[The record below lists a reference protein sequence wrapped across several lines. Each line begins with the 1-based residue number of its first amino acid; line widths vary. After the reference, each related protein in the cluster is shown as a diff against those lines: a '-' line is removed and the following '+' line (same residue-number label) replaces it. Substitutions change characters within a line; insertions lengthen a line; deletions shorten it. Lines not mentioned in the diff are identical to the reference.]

1 MRPKSILLIIIGIL
15 ILTVIIYSQDAKMKY
30 NKLTAE
36 EERVIIHK
44 GTERAFTGEFTDNK
58 ESGTY
63 ICRQCNALLYKSE
76 DKFDSHCGWPSFDDE
91 ITGAVKRV
99 PDADGHR
106 TEIICNNCNGHLGHV
121 FLNEGFTEKDTRH
134 CVNSISLDF
143 IPDKEALK
151 NTTEIATFAGGCF
164 WGVEFYFQQQK
175 GVLST
180 AVGYTGG
187 RTENPSYKEV
197 CNGST
202 GHIEAIEVE
211 FDPTVVSYEELAK
224 LFFEIHDPTQVD
236 RQGPDIGYQYR
247 SMVFY
252 HNEKQKNIT
261 EKLINILESKGYN
274 VVTDVVTATKFWP
287 AENYHQDYYQNNGK
301 QPYCHFYKKKF

>member
-287 AENYHQDYYQNNGK
+287 AENYHQDYYQNNEK